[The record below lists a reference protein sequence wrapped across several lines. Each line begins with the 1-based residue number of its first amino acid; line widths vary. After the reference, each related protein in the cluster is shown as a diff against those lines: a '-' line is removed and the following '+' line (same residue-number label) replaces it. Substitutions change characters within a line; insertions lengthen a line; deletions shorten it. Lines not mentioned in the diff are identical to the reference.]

1 MRNWTIAQ
9 SNYAIYDDYM
19 FGLGA
24 GELILITV
32 VVVFFFGAKKL
43 PALGE
48 AFGKS
53 INSFKKGLKE
63 SDPENQNQ
71 EKPIDDKSDQS

>member
-1 MRNWTIAQ
+1 
-9 SNYAIYDDYM
+9 M
-19 FGLGA
+19 FGLGV
-24 GELILITV
+24 GELALITI
-32 VVVFFFGAKKL
+32 VVVFLFGAKKL

-63 SDPENQNQ
+63 E
-71 EKPIDDKSDQS
+71 EKKVEDQTDKKDDGPTA

>member
-1 MRNWTIAQ
+1 
-9 SNYAIYDDYM
+9 M

-24 GELILITV
+24 GELLLITIV
-32 VVVFFFGAKKL
+32 VIFLFGAKKL

-63 SDPENQNQ
+63 KDPGKLESQ
-71 EKPIDDKSDQS
+71 DKSENSDEDKGV

>member
-1 MRNWTIAQ
+1 M
-9 SNYAIYDDYM
+9 YDDVM

-32 VVVFFFGAKKL
+32 VVIFFFGAKKL

-63 SDPENQNQ
+63 SDPDQPNIQQ
-71 EKPIDDKSDQS
+71 GSDKSDNDKA